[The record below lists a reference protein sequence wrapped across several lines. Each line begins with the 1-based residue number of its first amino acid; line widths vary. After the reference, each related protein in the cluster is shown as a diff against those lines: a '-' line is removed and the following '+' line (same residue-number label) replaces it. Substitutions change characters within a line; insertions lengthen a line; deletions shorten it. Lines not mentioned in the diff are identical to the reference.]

1 MFELVAKGGL
11 AFAAG
16 ALSFFAPCVLPLIP
30 VYLSFL
36 TGTQVGA
43 TARPG
48 RAAILRQACSFVAG
62 FSAIFVLLGA
72 TASAFGRL
80 TYDALPFLRQVG
92 GILLI
97 VFGLHLLGWL
107 KLPFLYREARLALQP
122 GRRTGAASAF
132 VVGVIFAAGWTPC
145 VGPVLSGILFL
156 AADTASLPRGIVLM
170 SCYAAGL
177 GLPFI
182 ICALAV
188 DWATARIRRFS
199 RHLAR
204 VSVVSGVFVAALGV
218 LLLFDL
224 VGRLSRYLPQWA
236 PPL

>member
-1 MFELVAKGGL
+1 MFELMAKGGL

-43 TARPG
+43 TERPG
-48 RAAILRQACSFVAG
+48 RAATLRQAFSFVAG
-62 FSAIFVLLGA
+62 FSLIFVLLGA
-72 TASAFGRL
+72 TASALGRL
-80 TYDALPFLRQVG
+80 TYDALPLLRQVG
-92 GILLI
+92 GVLLI
-97 VFGLHLLGWL
+97 ILGLHLVGWL
-107 KLPFLYREARLALQP
+107 KIPFLYRETRLALNP
-122 GRRTGAASAF
+122 GRRTSAATSF
-132 VVGVIFAAGWTPC
+132 VVGVVFAAGWTPC

-156 AADTASLPRGIVLM
+156 AADTASLPRGIALM
-170 SCYAAGL
+170 FCYAAGL

-218 LLLFDL
+218 LLLFDF
-224 VGRLSRYLPQWA
+224 VGQLARYLPQWA
-236 PPL
+236 PPI